1 MRQVRLGLTAVP
13 EQHSAGL
20 GSHSP
25 VGAVVEESHKLIG
38 RLKLAIMGIVTLWQ
52 SVNTTNQSM

>member
-13 EQHSAGL
+13 EQHCAGP

-25 VGAVVEESHKLIG
+25 VGANTEESHKLIG